1 MKYLKLSIIA
11 VVALAFAACASSGTN
26 AAASDKFEGAYL
38 IVDNRAILDMN
49 MYVLRSSQR
58 VRLGTA
64 TGLMKTRLT
73 IPASLILG
81 ATTLRFQADPIG
93 SNRAPISEEIDVSAG
108 DEVELMI
115 PPN

>member
-1 MKYLKLSIIA
+1 MRYLKLSILLA
-11 VVALAFAACASSGTN
+11 VGVALAACASSGTN
-26 AAASDKFEGAYL
+26 AANQGAQTATL
-38 IVDNRAILDMN
+38 VVENRALLDMN

-64 TGLMKTRLT
+64 TGLTTSRFT

-81 ATTLRFQADPIG
+81 VTSLRFQADPIG
-93 SNRAPISEEIDVSAG
+93 SNRSPVSEEINVSAG
-108 DEVELMI
+108 DEVHLMI